1 MYLLKV
7 LFKLNLVTC
16 REFIYLFLEKDVEK
30 VGTPQKAYH
39 ENHLH
44 IIFYTKTKRNKKI
57 YISYGLYYL
66 YLLKL
71 LKNDIWFSK

>member
-30 VGTPQKAYH
+30 VGTPQKAYQ

-44 IIFYTKTKRNKKI
+44 IIFYTKTKRNEKKKKI
-57 YISYGLYYL
+57 IWP
-66 YLLKL
+66 LLSLSLEVIEK
-71 LKNDIWFSK
+71 

>member
-30 VGTPQKAYH
+30 VGTPQKAYQ

-44 IIFYTKTKRNKKI
+44 IIFYTKTKRNEKKKKKI
-57 YISYGLYYL
+57 IWP
-66 YLLKL
+66 LLSLSLEVIEK
-71 LKNDIWFSK
+71 

>member
-30 VGTPQKAYH
+30 VGTPQKAYQ

-44 IIFYTKTKRNKKI
+44 IIFYTKTKRNEKKKKK
-57 YISYGLYYL
+57 SFGLYYL

-71 LKNDIWFSK
+71 LKNDI

>member
-30 VGTPQKAYH
+30 VGTPQKAYQ

-44 IIFYTKTKRNKKI
+44 IIFYTKTKRNEKKKKI
-57 YISYGLYYL
+57 IWP
-66 YLLKL
+66 LLSLSLELIEK
-71 LKNDIWFSK
+71 

>member
-44 IIFYTKTKRNKKI
+44 IIFYTKTKRNEKKKI
-57 YISYGLYYL
+57 KIIWP
-66 YLLKL
+66 LLSLSLEVIEK
-71 LKNDIWFSK
+71 